1 MRQTILFMLI
11 AFLALRSAAACS
23 LWPVPSSSAATS
35 STAASAEPTESAAA
49 TATPAP
55 TVSPV
60 PTPNPTPTATPV
72 PSPAPSPT
80 PTVTPTPSPTPSPT
94 PTPDP
99 YAATPDQAG
108 TDTVL
113 FDIYQDRAL
122 ADLNQDGTME
132 RIEWVAG
139 SSSSEL
145 RINDV
150 PYAIPTAGLAQ
161 LFAVTDIDRSD
172 GLLEIVLTEP
182 YAELADTEFP
192 YSHFFWW
199 DGSDAIS
206 MGSVSELKFHG
217 AWRAAFNPAAF
228 LDGDGLI
235 MTRARSIELTD
246 VWYTGHYIVEGAQR
260 AIREKAYATAPL
272 YPVEP
277 LTARHDILLLKRID
291 SQYFGSD
298 YAVLWDF
305 ASGTATLDRDYSD
318 DIISFLPRA
327 GESLQV
333 VRIYGKYW
341 FKLQAA
347 DGKSGWLKCVGGQV
361 QGYYQVMGLTAADLF
376 DGIFMAG

>member
-1 MRQTILFMLI
+1 
-11 AFLALRSAAACS
+11 
-23 LWPVPSSSAATS
+23 
-35 STAASAEPTESAAA
+35 
-49 TATPAP
+49 
-55 TVSPV
+55 
-60 PTPNPTPTATPV
+60 
-72 PSPAPSPT
+72 
-80 PTVTPTPSPTPSPT
+80 
-94 PTPDP
+94 
-99 YAATPDQAG
+99 
-108 TDTVL
+108 
-113 FDIYQDRAL
+113 
-122 ADLNQDGTME
+122 ME

-139 SSSSEL
+139 SSASEL

-150 PYAIPTAGLAQ
+150 PYAISIAGLAQ

-246 VWYTGHYIVEGAQR
+246 VWYTGHYIVDGAQR
-260 AIREKAYATAPL
+260 VIREKAYATAPL

-305 ASGTATLDRDYSD
+305 ASGTSTLDRDYSD

-347 DGKSGWLKCVGGQV
+347 DGKSGWLKCVDGQV
-361 QGYYQVMGLTAADLF
+361 QGYYQVMGLTASDLF